1 MKDTCLND
9 NRPFW
14 KIAVSL
20 ALSLIGTILF
30 IYFGYMFLGFFM
42 PFVIGWFISY
52 VASPIVKWLERRL
65 KIVKKLG
72 SAMIIILVL
81 AGVILL
87 VYFVGSIIWREC
99 MALIQNLPD
108 LYEELETGLRQIGD
122 NLNVVFER
130 LPEAVQNAWYQMI
143 DNLDQAMGALM
154 QQISEPTVTAASNF
168 VKRIPSILIG
178 FIVTIISAYFFIAER
193 EMVIEWAKKVSP
205 DPIVRRMS
213 MVMANLKYAVGGYFK
228 AQFKIMLVIFVI
240 LLAGFSLIGI
250 HFSILLAIGIAFL
263 DFLPFFG
270 TGTALIPWAVYKF
283 MVGDYRMVVALVI
296 IYVVSQLVHQLI
308 QPKLVGDSI
317 GLNPLFTL
325 VLIYIGYKIG
335 SVFGMIFA
343 VPVGMIVLNLYK
355 AGAFDYILDDV
366 MLLTKRIMDLRE
378 PE

>member
-87 VYFVGSIIWREC
+87 VYFVGSRIWREC

-228 AQFKIMLVIFVI
+228 AQFKIMGVVFLILAAGLGFMGIGYFVLVAF
-240 LLAGFSLIGI
+240 LI
-250 HFSILLAIGIAFL
+250 SFL

-270 TGTALIPWAVYKF
+270 TGTAMIPWAVYKF

>member
-87 VYFVGSIIWREC
+87 VYFVGSRIWREC

-240 LLAGFSLIGI
+240 LLAGFSLI
-250 HFSILLAIGIAFL
+250 
-263 DFLPFFG
+263 
-270 TGTALIPWAVYKF
+270 
-283 MVGDYRMVVALVI
+283 
-296 IYVVSQLVHQLI
+296 
-308 QPKLVGDSI
+308 
-317 GLNPLFTL
+317 
-325 VLIYIGYKIG
+325 
-335 SVFGMIFA
+335 
-343 VPVGMIVLNLYK
+343 
-355 AGAFDYILDDV
+355 
-366 MLLTKRIMDLRE
+366 
-378 PE
+378 

>member
-296 IYVVSQLVHQLI
+296 IYVASQLVHQLI